1 MSTTTVSRV
10 DATHPVL
17 AQLVDAATRSFTG
30 SVEVSVKDSAAR
42 DLKVVVWFEDGAIY
56 AVHAD
61 GWTPPDAA
69 YVLHRTGQ
77 DFSGLDIPPFQAAYE
92 AERAGRQLMTAAD
105 LDLPRR
111 DWAYGLLASALT
123 WSKPSISRNRR
134 ASTDSNLITA
144 TNWQAVTADV
154 AARVDGLESAWR
166 VVCESLK
173 AAGITPVSATRAC
186 GVLAVHIEGSRLFT
200 GGESLDLAAGRRGLS
215 RYAILEE
222 LARAI
227 LSGAAPS
234 FAQAPPTDE
243 QQLIPEHW
251 EDPERAWGWVGEVPV
266 TVQAQAQ
273 AQAQAQPEVVA
284 DADVAAHEPLEP
296 LALEAEVEEAFEEPA
311 RFVTPDPSEYAEV
324 ASEWEPEPA
333 PYAAAEPDPVPDAVA
348 EPAVQGAEGGARELL
363 ESWLKSSVSGADA
376 TIRMSI
382 VQRMVDSAHAEAAAR
397 HQDVSR
403 AQDELSAAVGDARSA
418 ASIVSN
424 ARAMLG
430 EAHDALEDA
439 EREVARVR
447 AQFSGVMA
455 AAAQAADRAAATA
468 AAARNE
474 DAALQALR
482 AQVASQEAVA
492 ASAGRAADQAAREQ
506 VSTQAEVDQSAA
518 PALERVTDA
527 AEVIRLTAVTPAQD
541 ELDEANRRS
550 AAAAQVAA
558 AAGRGVEIN
567 LAAAAQAQAIADSLN
582 FGEPEAA

>member
-123 WSKPSISRNRR
+123 WSKPSISRNRK
-134 ASTDSNLITA
+134 ASTESNLITA

-251 EDPERAWGWVGEVPV
+251 EDPERAWGWVGDVPV
-266 TVQAQAQ
+266 AVQAHVP
-273 AQAQAQPEVVA
+273 PEVVA
-284 DADVAAHEPLEP
+284 DAYVAQSEPVEP
-296 LALEAEVEEAFEEPA
+296 PELEAEVEESFEEPA
-311 RFVTPDPSEYAEV
+311 RFVVPDPSEYAEV
-324 ASEWEPEPA
+324 ALEPDAEPEPA

-348 EPAVQGAEGGARELL
+348 EPAAQGAEGGARELL

-397 HQDVSR
+397 HQDVAR
-403 AQDELSAAVGDARSA
+403 AQDELAAAVGDARSA

-455 AAAQAADRAAATA
+455 AAAQAAGRAAATA

>member
-251 EDPERAWGWVGEVPV
+251 EDPERAWGWVGDVPV
-266 TVQAQAQ
+266 AVQAQV
-273 AQAQAQPEVVA
+273 QPEVVA
-284 DADVAAHEPLEP
+284 DPHIAAHERVEP
-296 LALEAEVEEAFEEPA
+296 QALEAEVEEAFEEPA

-324 ASEWEPEPA
+324 ASEPELEPA
-333 PYAAAEPDPVPDAVA
+333 PYAAAEPEPMPEPVA
-348 EPAVQGAEGGARELL
+348 EPVAQGAEGGARELL

-397 HQDVSR
+397 HQDVAR
-403 AQDELSAAVGDARSA
+403 AQDELAAAVGDARSA